1 MNVFML
7 TLTYGT
13 FFAHLTTVEVDQ
25 GKVNHLFSFRD
36 HHARDILLSYTGNTV
51 LGKEG
56 SHLWITVYGMS
67 CHKVATL
74 DEYLGREVSSTAYLC
89 EAEEVRNANG

>member
-1 MNVFML
+1 MSIFMT

-25 GKVNHLFSFRD
+25 SKFNHLFSFRD
-36 HHARDILLSYTGNTV
+36 NQAHDILLSYTGKAP

-56 SHLWITVYGMS
+56 SHVWIAVHGMT
-67 CHKVATL
+67 CNKVATL
-74 DEYLGREVSSTAYLC
+74 DEYLSREISSTTYLC
-89 EAEEVRNANG
+89 EAEEVSNVDQ

>member
-1 MNVFML
+1 MNIL
-7 TLTYGT
+7 LAALTYGT

-36 HHARDILLSYTGNTV
+36 KLSRDILLSYTGKTV

-56 SHLWITVYGMS
+56 SYIWIAVSGMT
-67 CHKVATL
+67 CNKVATL
-74 DEYLGREVSSTAYLC
+74 DDYLGREVSSTTYLC
-89 EAEEVRNANG
+89 EAEEVSNVD